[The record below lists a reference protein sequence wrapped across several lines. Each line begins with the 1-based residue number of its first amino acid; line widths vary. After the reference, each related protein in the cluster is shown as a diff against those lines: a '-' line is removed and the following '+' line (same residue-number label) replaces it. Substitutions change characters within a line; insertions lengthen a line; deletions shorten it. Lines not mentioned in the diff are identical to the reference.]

1 MSFQRANPSLTF
13 MVNQS
18 TRSHCISSSR
28 PSWQVQVL
36 SVLSIVVAA
45 AILTVTCWLATL
57 TPALALPLP
66 SAPIVSALLSFP
78 GTRPANLGVA
88 NGQFA
93 PCPTTPNCVSSQS
106 QDQEHAIAPFHY
118 ATAPEDAFGKLKS
131 ILAAQSRV
139 TVLTTTDDYIR
150 TEFTIPIVGFVD
162 DVEFYLDRVA
172 NVIQVRSASRLG
184 ESDLGVNRKRVETL
198 RTKLGEG

>member
-1 MSFQRANPSLTF
+1 
-13 MVNQS
+13 MVNPLTRRQS
-18 TRSHCISSSR
+18 MLSDR
-28 PSWQVQVL
+28 PSWFMKRFSGLPVF
-36 SVLSIVVAA
+36 
-45 AILTVTCWLATL
+45 LTVIALTAACWLTTSAS
-57 TPALALPLP
+57 ASALPLP

-106 QDQEHAIAPFHY
+106 QEQEHAIAPFRY
-118 ATAPEDAFGKLKS
+118 TTPPEVAFDKLKT
-131 ILAAQSRV
+131 ILAAQPRV
-139 TVLTTTDDYIR
+139 NILTTTDDYIR
-150 TEFTIPIVGFVD
+150 TEFTLPIVGFVD
-162 DVEFYLDRVA
+162 DVEFYLDRTA

-198 RTKLGEG
+198 RKKLGEG